1 MRWTEGGGLKNCF
14 VLVDFENIQPKD
26 IGALNGGPFSIKVFL
41 GAHQAKIPL
50 DMARALQAF
59 GPNAEYIQIDGS
71 GRNALDFHIAYYIGR
86 LAAEVSDACF
96 YVVSKDTGFDPL
108 IKHLMAQNILCKR
121 LKSIADIHL
130 PDIPN
135 AGSASENIDVVIGN
149 LARRKAARPRTVK
162 TLRSTIKALFG
173 NQLIDEELDRLIEEL
188 TQRRAINIIDG
199 KVHYTLQS

>member
-1 MRWTEGGGLKNCF
+1 LKNCF

-26 IGALNGGPFSIKVFL
+26 IGALNDGPFRIKVFV

-59 GPNAEYIQIDGS
+59 GPDAEYIQIDGS
-71 GRNALDFHIAYYIGR
+71 GRNALDFHIAYYMGR
-86 LAAEVSDACF
+86 LAAETSDACF
-96 YVVSKDTGFDPL
+96 YLISKDTGFDPL

-130 PDIPN
+130 PETLNSGPV
-135 AGSASENIDVVIGN
+135 SEKIGVVIDN

-173 NQLIDEELDRLIEEL
+173 NQLMDEELDKLIEEL
-188 TQRRAINIIDG
+188 TQRRAINIVDG
-199 KVHYTLQS
+199 KVDYTMQS